1 MIDKDRKIQLQM
13 KDLVLNDR
21 ACLEL
26 GLNHW
31 YLTDGGAGEQYR
43 PLLLSQAK
51 EWGLVWLKIAVR
63 CWTTALYSAAIPR
76 VIRRW

>member
-31 YLTDGGAGEQYR
+31 YLNEGGDGEQYR

-51 EWGLVWLKIAVR
+51 EWGLV
-63 CWTTALYSAAIPR
+63 
-76 VIRRW
+76 